1 MNPEFYD
8 YILKKL
14 FKAGALDVYY
24 SSIHMKKNRPAVKL
38 SILSEDEALEQIV
51 DILLKET
58 TTLGVRII
66 DNIKRFCL
74 EREVKEIETPWGKA
88 KVKLAYKDGEI
99 VNMAPEY
106 DDCQQLAAKNDI
118 PLKRIYQ
125 WIEKNI

>member
-24 SSIHMKKNRPAVKL
+24 SPIHMKKNRPAVKL
-38 SILSEDEALEQIV
+38 SILSEDETLEQIV

-106 DDCQQLAAKNDI
+106 DDCQQLAEKNDI

-125 WIEKNI
+125 WIERNI